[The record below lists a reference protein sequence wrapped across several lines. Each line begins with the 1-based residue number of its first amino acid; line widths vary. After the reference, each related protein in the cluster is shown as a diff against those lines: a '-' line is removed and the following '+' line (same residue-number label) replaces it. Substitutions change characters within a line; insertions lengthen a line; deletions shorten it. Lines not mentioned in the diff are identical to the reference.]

1 MSSESMKDRA
11 ERLKREAEEAKKN
24 ADKKDMV
31 KQLSHQK
38 EADTDFAKIAEE
50 FTRRLA
56 DNKKD
61 SANDKHVKDT
71 IYIEEDLYRAFS
83 ALCVNRGDKKLY
95 VNMALRDFVLK
106 KYRELSSGKDPE

>member
-1 MSSESMKDRA
+1 MSNNESMKERA

-31 KQLSHQK
+31 KQLSHQQ

-50 FTRRLA
+50 LSRKLA
-56 DNKKD
+56 DKKND

-71 IYIEEDLYRAFS
+71 IYIEEDLYHAFS
-83 ALCVNRGDKKLY
+83 ALCVNRGDKKKH
-95 VNMALRDFVLK
+95 VNAALKDYVLK
-106 KYRELSSGKDPE
+106 KYRELQQ